1 MPDLTTDEGVAAA
14 REALSR
20 PAFEWAPLTETEK
33 LTRVYDLLYAEGR
46 NPEDYHCLGIVR
58 ELNRGNTTWESA
70 RVMNR
75 WL

>member
-1 MPDLTTDEGVAAA
+1 MFVDETIDPFTWAPLTTDEKVG
-14 REALSR
+14 
-20 PAFEWAPLTETEK
+20 
-33 LTRVYDLLYAEGR
+33 RVHDRLESEGL

-75 WL
+75 WIDLEGTDGQG